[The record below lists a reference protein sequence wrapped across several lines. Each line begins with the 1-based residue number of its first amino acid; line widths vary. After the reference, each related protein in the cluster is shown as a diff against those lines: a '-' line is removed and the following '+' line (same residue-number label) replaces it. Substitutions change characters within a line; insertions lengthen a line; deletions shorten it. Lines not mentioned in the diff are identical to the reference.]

1 MLFKI
6 DCQENQGKSELGL
19 INIIRIENHF
29 EVLHFLNFMHKIWLL
44 NQGLTSEHVRT
55 QKKINFF
62 LFLQQLQTNELP
74 VLNKMQHVTILPN
87 GSSPVRKAE
96 FDFCNLFDDT
106 NA

>member
-55 QKKINFF
+55 QKKINFLSF
-62 LFLQQLQTNELP
+62 SSAAS
-74 VLNKMQHVTILPN
+74 NKRAS
-87 GSSPVRKAE
+87 GAE
-96 FDFCNLFDDT
+96 Q
-106 NA
+106 NAARYYST